1 MQTLSV
7 KEFVAAD
14 LPDKDAKMTDSHSAA
29 LQLP

>member
-14 LPDKDAKMTDSHSAA
+14 LPGKNEKMAVSHSAA